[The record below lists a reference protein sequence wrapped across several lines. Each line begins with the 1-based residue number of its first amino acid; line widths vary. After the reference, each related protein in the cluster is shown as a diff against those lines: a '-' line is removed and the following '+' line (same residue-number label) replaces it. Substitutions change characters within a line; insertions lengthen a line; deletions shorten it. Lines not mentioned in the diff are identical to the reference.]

1 MKFEHLSKKTPQN
14 KIIYSKKTP
23 RLFSFEIKIL
33 SYMGFNIG
41 EELLLKSTSVAQT
54 IDNEK
59 TNLETNKINFFK
71 NFILFS
77 IFFFIILIFFY
88 FNIFILQESQISIFD
103 VIFNL
108 NEQSFNMP
116 TFRKFYT
123 INLSFNSI
131 MLDFFK
137 KFF

>member
-1 MKFEHLSKKTPQN
+1 MKFEHLSKKTLQN

-33 SYMGFNIG
+33 SYMGFNIS